1 MADFQPQ
8 RHRAHTERALML
20 GGFGMLLVLGSALV
34 ALFFGAGVALVAAGT
49 IGAVML
55 LGGLLYLVLAGLERL
70 AQ

>member
-1 MADFQPQ
+1 
-8 RHRAHTERALML
+8 ML
-20 GGFGMLLVLGSALV
+20 GGFGVLLVLGSALV